1 VGVSLMAA
9 TCVGVAFAGT
19 LLVLENEGGR
29 RAKRLEQSRR
39 E

>member
-1 VGVSLMAA
+1 
-9 TCVGVAFAGT
+9 VGVAFAGT

-29 RAKRLEQSRR
+29 RAKRIEQSRR